1 MSERTDNAI
10 EQFAEAHARF
20 TANMFKFENKMRDE
34 DIDSI
39 RSYRRD
45 IKKLLARIN
54 TYYSYRE
61 LSLAKTKLEEAE
73 MWLTKLIKQ
82 GE

>member
-10 EQFAEAHARF
+10 EQFTEAHARF
-20 TANMFKFENKMRDE
+20 IANMFKFENKMRDE

-54 TYYSYRE
+54 TYNSYRE

-73 MWLTKLIKQ
+73 MWLTKLIK
-82 GE
+82 